1 LNTDTGTLQAT
12 DTSPASGK
20 LRLGFVGGA
29 FDSAVGRV
37 HRIALEMD
45 QRFEL
50 VAGCFSRVDSKNKQS
65 AKLYGVDAARTYL
78 DLESLL
84 KHESE
89 SLDAIVILTP
99 TNQHT
104 QQIKEC
110 LVAGMAVICEKA
122 LVTSVADA
130 KEIRGLI
137 DAGSGFLNVTYNYTG
152 YPMLREFRA
161 MVQAGKLGRLEQMHI
176 EMPQEGFA
184 KLALDGSPI
193 VPQAWRLHDD
203 GVPTVAL
210 DLGVHVH
217 SIVKF
222 LTSQFPQEL
231 VAVSNTFGNFN
242 QIVDSV
248 SCIAKY
254 SENLVCNIWF
264 CKTALGH
271 RNGLKVRLYG
281 SHGALE
287 WYQDNPEYLNFT
299 DQHGR
304 KSMIDR
310 ADPGVTATNHSRYNR
325 FKAGH
330 PAGFIE
336 AFANCY
342 YDIAD
347 SLLDYKLGR
356 QPRDNPYVFGV
367 EEALE
372 GLSMLE
378 AIAASSKSKSWV
390 QVQ

>member
-1 LNTDTGTLQAT
+1 MNTDATHSQAAGTA
-12 DTSPASGK
+12 SASGK

-45 QRFEL
+45 QRFTL
-50 VAGCFSRVDSKNKQS
+50 VAGCFSRVESKNTETAQF
-65 AKLYGVDAARTYL
+65 YGVDLGRTYI

-84 KHESE
+84 KNESE
-89 SLDAIVILTP
+89 NLDAIVILTP
-99 TNQHT
+99 TNQHK
-104 QQIKEC
+104 QQIKTC
-110 LVAGMAVICEKA
+110 LSAGVPVICEKA
-122 LVTSVADA
+122 LVTSAKDA
-130 KEIRGLI
+130 QDVRDLL
-137 DAGSGFLNVTYNYTG
+137 DAGKGFLNVTYNYTG

-161 MVQAGKLGRLEQMHI
+161 MVQAGKLGRLEQIHI

-193 VPQAWRLHDD
+193 VPQSWRLHDD

-222 LTSQFPQEL
+222 LTSQRPLEL

-254 SENLVCNIWF
+254 TENLVCNIWF

-281 SHGALE
+281 TKGSLE
-287 WYQDNPEYLNFT
+287 WYQENPEYLNFT
-299 DQHGR
+299 DQHAR
-304 KSMIDR
+304 KSIIDR
-310 ADPGVTATNHSRYNR
+310 ADPGVTVTNQVRYNR

-347 SLLDYKLGR
+347 SLVDYKQGR
-356 QPRDNPYVFGV
+356 QHLSNPYVFGV

-372 GLSMLE
+372 GLAMLE
-378 AIAASSKSKSWV
+378 AIAESSKNKNWV
-390 QVQ
+390 DV